1 MKEAVE
7 QVFAYLQ
14 GSPVVAVLVAFIAG
28 LAAVKTVAHDRRVG
42 FVLFLLIGAL
52 GLILG
57 EFVLVYFKL
66 DEYLENL
73 SAFRIV
79 FDFIVAY
86 LGSFFITAI
95 IHFIRP
101 N

>member
-86 LGSFFITAI
+86 LGSFFIAAI